1 VSGGSSA
8 CEIPANAGGPRRPGR
23 VAAVLPSDSS
33 YTPVDSRST
42 LHRGREGPGGAVSCG
57 SLVSHNPYFRRL
69 RRGAP
74 EHAGLFR
81 CVRTLPAPTRFRG
94 RPDKFTTKKDHMRA
108 PVSDRRP
115 RSGMTLTPRHRQ
127 SRPLPMSAVAVR
139 RGQFGEFELRP
150 VREHTVEALTAAEPA
165 SEN

>member
-1 VSGGSSA
+1 M
-8 CEIPANAGGPRRPGR
+8 
-23 VAAVLPSDSS
+23 
-33 YTPVDSRST
+33 
-42 LHRGREGPGGAVSCG
+42 PGGTRACG
-57 SLVSHNPYFRRL
+57 FVPLCTHV
-69 RRGAP
+69 AP
-74 EHAGLFR
+74 SYPVTE
-81 CVRTLPAPTRFRG
+81 G
-94 RPDKFTTKKDHMRA
+94 RITTTKKDHMRA

-150 VREHTVEALTAAEPA
+150 VREHTVEALTAEQST

>member
-1 VSGGSSA
+1 MRVCCAVYARCPLLPGS
-8 CEIPANAGGPRRPGR
+8 RK
-23 VAAVLPSDSS
+23 SD
-33 YTPVDSRST
+33 
-42 LHRGREGPGGAVSCG
+42 
-57 SLVSHNPYFRRL
+57 
-69 RRGAP
+69 
-74 EHAGLFR
+74 
-81 CVRTLPAPTRFRG
+81 
-94 RPDKFTTKKDHMRA
+94 KITTKKDHMRA

-150 VREHTVEALTAAEPA
+150 VREHTVEALTTAEPA

>member
-1 VSGGSSA
+1 
-8 CEIPANAGGPRRPGR
+8 
-23 VAAVLPSDSS
+23 
-33 YTPVDSRST
+33 
-42 LHRGREGPGGAVSCG
+42 
-57 SLVSHNPYFRRL
+57 
-69 RRGAP
+69 
-74 EHAGLFR
+74 
-81 CVRTLPAPTRFRG
+81 
-94 RPDKFTTKKDHMRA
+94 MRA

-150 VREHTVEALTAAEPA
+150 VREHTVEALTAQDAEETT